1 MLQFKEIISY
11 IFIIGAAQA
20 VQLAIV
26 LFRKKE
32 NHIANRV
39 LAITMLLFAADLIGS
54 VLFLTGDILKIPQ
67 LMALNSTLP
76 YVYGPNIFIYI
87 LLLTRNEKIFKPVYF
102 LNYIPFILIH
112 IYGLFFFYFQSQTFY
127 ENLLVP
133 GTEIPWHFAMIGNLI
148 PLSGIIYTY
157 LTVREA
163 IKYNSRIKDSFSNI
177 DKINLRWL
185 MYFVIGSASI
195 WMIVILVYATN
206 ILYGEELRA
215 NNLIYIGMAVFIFL
229 IGYRSLRHP
238 EVVLIEAEEN
248 SIKQS
253 KDKSVSYRKSGLNE
267 HFASEAVIRLNEIM
281 KKDKPFLKNDLT
293 LSDLATMISLPT
305 GQAGISTHNLSE
317 IINTK
322 LNQNFYDYVNG
333 YRVEEVKR
341 LIENDRIGK
350 FSLLG
355 LGYEAGFSSKTAFYS
370 AFKKVTG
377 ITPAQ
382 YRNDARKQ
390 KVA

>member
-1 MLQFKEIISY
+1 MLHFKEIITY

-39 LAITMLLFAADLIGS
+39 LAITMLLFAADLIGG

-76 YVYGPNIFIYI
+76 YVYGPNIFIYV
-87 LLLTRNEKIFKPVYF
+87 LLLTRNEKVFKPVYY

-112 IYGLFFFYFQSQTFY
+112 IYGLLFFYFQSQTFY

-133 GTEIPWHFAMIGNLI
+133 GTEVPWHFAMIGNLI

-157 LTVREA
+157 LSVREA

-206 ILYGEELRA
+206 IIYGDELRA
-215 NNLIYIGMAVFIFL
+215 NNLIYIGMAMFIFL

-238 EVVLIEAEEN
+238 EVVLIEAEEKP
-248 SIKQS
+248 IKQS

-267 HFASEAVIRLNEIM
+267 QFASEAVTRLNEIM

-293 LSDLATMISLPT
+293 LSDLASMINL
-305 GQAGISTHNLSE
+305 STHNLSE

-341 LIENDRIGK
+341 LIENDRTGK

-355 LGYEAGFSSKTAFYS
+355 LGFEAGFSSKTAFYS

-382 YRNDARKQ
+382 YRNDARKE